1 MLNIGI
7 AGASGYTG
15 VQLCKLLLN
24 HPSCKI
30 ASVYA
35 NKNVNK
41 KMAEVCPYLHDLA
54 DLSFEALTPDAD
66 LSHLDILFMALP
78 HATSHGLLPSIA
90 KANPSLKIIDL
101 SADFRL
107 DSADSFRAYYGCDH
121 EASEWLGKVVYA
133 LPELNRDQ
141 IKGAQYAAVPGCYS
155 TTSILGLN
163 PLAKADALKG
173 RIIIDAK
180 SGVSGAG
187 KTLAEQFL
195 FCEVNESF
203 SAYKTG
209 AHRHQAEFDM
219 VFPGASILFSP
230 HLIPQ
235 NVGILASIYV
245 ENHNGYSQAQLLDL
259 YRTHY
264 QNEAFVKITEDAMP
278 SIRSVVGS
286 NLCVISPKVIDNGQ
300 SIVVFAC
307 TDNLVKGASGQAIQV
322 MNLMIESD
330 ETTGLPTSPRMI

>member
-24 HPSCKI
+24 HPNCQI

-41 KMAEVCPYLHDLA
+41 TMGEVCPHLFDLA
-54 DLSFEALTPDAD
+54 DMTFEALEAGAD
-66 LSHLDILFMALP
+66 LSHLDLLFMALP
-78 HATSHGLLPSIA
+78 HATSHQILPGIA
-90 KANPSLKIIDL
+90 QANPNLKIVDL

-107 DSADSFRAYYGCDH
+107 DSADRFKAYYGCDH
-121 EASEWLGKVVYA
+121 GASDWLGKVVYA
-133 LPELNRDQ
+133 LPELYRDK

-155 TTSILGLN
+155 TTTILGLE
-163 PLAKADALKG
+163 PLAKAQALDG
-173 RIIIDAK
+173 RIVVDAK

-219 VFPGASILFSP
+219 VFPGKSILFSP

-245 ENHNGYSQAQLLDL
+245 DNVKGYTQDQLMDL
-259 YRTHY
+259 YRSHY
-264 QNEAFVKITEDAMP
+264 ANEPFVKITEDAMP
-278 SIRSVVGS
+278 STRSVTGS
-286 NLCVISPKVIDNGQ
+286 NLCVISPKVIDKGG
-300 SIVVFAC
+300 SIVIVAC
-307 TDNLVKGASGQAIQV
+307 TDNLVKGASGQAVQV
-322 MNLMIESD
+322 MNLMIEVEES
-330 ETTGLPTSPRMI
+330 TGLPTSPRMI